1 MSIINSIRSQLAP
14 IHPQGYPFIGGFALA
29 SLILFLIWTPLGW
42 IGTLATAWC
51 AYFFRDP
58 VRVTPL
64 REGLVVSPAD
74 GRVSRVVNAVPPPE
88 LGLSERPLPRIS
100 IFMSVFDC
108 HVNRSPMSGRIE
120 RMVYRAG
127 KFINADLDKASED
140 NERNALI
147 IATARARIGVVQ
159 IAGLVARRIVPFV
172 REGQTIVAGDRIGM
186 IRFGSRL
193 DVYLPEGGRALV
205 AEGQTAIAGETVLAD
220 LAVTDAGRSYQ
231 GWLTAE
237 SPAWRYRARSAIL
250 PIMTFSPFD
259 PDRLAIRRRR
269 FRAIPVRMLIPNLI
283 TLLALCAGLTAIR
296 LAFEDK
302 LEWAL
307 AAIVFAAALDG
318 LDGRVARLIKGQSR
332 FGAELDSL
340 ADFVNFGCAPGLIVY
355 LWGLHDLG
363 NVGWIARWCLR
374 SAARCGSPAST

>member
-1 MSIINSIRSQLAP
+1 MSIINSIRSQIAP
-14 IHPQGYPFIGGFALA
+14 VHPQGFPFIGGFALA
-29 SLILFLIWTPLGW
+29 SFVMFFIWTPLGW

-74 GRVSRVVNAVPPPE
+74 GRVSRVVNAVPPAE
-88 LGLSERPLPRIS
+88 LGLSDRPLPRIS

-147 IATARARIGVVQ
+147 ISTGRTRIGVVQ

-172 REGQTIVAGDRIGM
+172 REGQSIVAGDRIGM

-193 DVYLPEGGRALV
+193 DVYLPEGGRSLV

-220 LAVTDAGRSYQ
+220 LAQTDAGRSYRI
-231 GWLTAE
+231 G
-237 SPAWRYRARSAIL
+237 
-250 PIMTFSPFD
+250 
-259 PDRLAIRRRR
+259 
-269 FRAIPVRMLIPNLI
+269 
-283 TLLALCAGLTAIR
+283 
-296 LAFEDK
+296 
-302 LEWAL
+302 
-307 AAIVFAAALDG
+307 
-318 LDGRVARLIKGQSR
+318 
-332 FGAELDSL
+332 
-340 ADFVNFGCAPGLIVY
+340 
-355 LWGLHDLG
+355 
-363 NVGWIARWCLR
+363 
-374 SAARCGSPAST
+374 